1 MTRRVKTI
9 NYYTNETIK
18 EYANAQYASMDTGDS
33 VPLILNQCNRRG
45 GTQAPQQNY
54 YYRWSDDTPAPHKII
69 QIYDL
74 DFELI
79 GEYISIQ
86 EAYKATSIRRES
98 IYRQLDNKL
107 PLKERKSPSSGL
119 YFKWKEVL

>member
-1 MTRRVKTI
+1 MTKRVKKI

-33 VPLILNQCNRRG
+33 VPRILNQCNRRG
-45 GTQAPQQNY
+45 GTQAPQQEY
-54 YYRWSDDTPAPHKII
+54 YYRWSDDTPTPHKIV

-98 IYRQLDNKL
+98 IYKQLDNKL

-119 YFKWKEVL
+119 YFKWRCVE